1 MHQSRTLSIGLA
13 VHTES
18 LAVAY
23 VAPEHHAAVVSLGTI
38 GPRPCDIAHRM
49 RQMPSTSKP
58 LLLVSE
64 AGSCGYWLSRSLT
77 QKGQVCWV
85 VAPFLLPKKPG
96 NRVKTNRRDALK
108 LARLRRA
115 RDLTP
120 VDVPQ
125 VEEAAMRDLCRAR
138 DETIRAL
145 QAVQCQRKAFL
156 LRHDIRSTGRAT
168 WRPAHLRWL
177 SEVVYPTPAQQ
188 IGCQAYIRAVTDH
201 TERLERLEQARTD
214 QVQTWRLA
222 PVVDALQAL
231 RGGPCTVAVTTVAE
245 RGNRTQFAHPRP
257 LRHSLG
263 FTPSADS
270 TGERRQQ
277 GGITTTGNSHARRA
291 LVAGAWASRFP
302 AKVSRPLP

>member
-64 AGSCGYWLSRSLT
+64 AGPCGYWLSRSLT

-85 VAPFLLPKKPG
+85 VAPSLLPKKPG

-115 RDLTP
+115 
-120 VDVPQ
+120 
-125 VEEAAMRDLCRAR
+125 
-138 DETIRAL
+138 
-145 QAVQCQRKAFL
+145 
-156 LRHDIRSTGRAT
+156 
-168 WRPAHLRWL
+168 
-177 SEVVYPTPAQQ
+177 
-188 IGCQAYIRAVTDH
+188 
-201 TERLERLEQARTD
+201 
-214 QVQTWRLA
+214 
-222 PVVDALQAL
+222 
-231 RGGPCTVAVTTVAE
+231 GP
-245 RGNRTQFAHPRP
+245 HP
-257 LRHSLG
+257 S
-263 FTPSADS
+263 
-270 TGERRQQ
+270 
-277 GGITTTGNSHARRA
+277 RRA
-291 LVAGAWASRFP
+291 PGGGGSDAGPVPGA
-302 AKVSRPLP
+302 

>member
-1 MHQSRTLSIGLA
+1 
-13 VHTES
+13 
-18 LAVAY
+18 
-23 VAPEHHAAVVSLGTI
+23 
-38 GPRPCDIAHRM
+38 
-49 RQMPSTSKP
+49 
-58 LLLVSE
+58 
-64 AGSCGYWLSRSLT
+64 
-77 QKGQVCWV
+77 
-85 VAPFLLPKKPG
+85 
-96 NRVKTNRRDALK
+96 
-108 LARLRRA
+108 
-115 RDLTP
+115 
-120 VDVPQ
+120 
-125 VEEAAMRDLCRAR
+125 MRDLCRAR

-177 SEVVYPTPAQQ
+177 SEVVCPTPAQQ

-201 TERLERLEQARTD
+201 TERLARLEQARTD

-245 RGNRTQFAHPRP
+245 RGDRTQFAHPRP

-291 LVAGAWASRFP
+291 LVAGAWPLAPPPKSAGLCHDAWRRCPRRAKRAVGRRRYDAANATDRSAPEGKMPTRWLSPSRGNSGRFCGP
-302 AKVSRPLP
+302 WPRRSR